1 MLQEILLIIMQK
13 ETIDQIEMNILK
25 EIININKEITTTII
39 IDIKITT
46 NKEMVLDKIIDIIIQ
61 TMVIITI
68 IETTK
73 TKIMKTETI
82 ILETITSTR
91 VLDH

>member
-1 MLQEILLIIMQK
+1 MQEEM
-13 ETIDQIEMNILK
+13 IDQIEMNILK
-25 EIININKEITTTII
+25 EIININKEITTTTI
-39 IDIKITT
+39 IDIKIII
-46 NKEMVLDKIIDIIIQ
+46 NKEMALDKIIDIIIQ

-68 IETTK
+68 IETVK
-73 TKIMKTETI
+73 TKIMKTEII

>member
-1 MLQEILLIIMQK
+1 MQEEM
-13 ETIDQIEMNILK
+13 IDQIEMNILK

-39 IDIKITT
+39 IDIKITI
-46 NKEMVLDKIIDIIIQ
+46 NKEMVSNKITDIIIIQ

-68 IETTK
+68 IEIIK
-73 TKIMKTETI
+73 TKIMRTEII
-82 ILETITSTR
+82 ILETITSTK

>member
-1 MLQEILLIIMQK
+1 MQEEM
-13 ETIDQIEMNILK
+13 IDQIEMNILK

-46 NKEMVLDKIIDIIIQ
+46 NKEMVSNKITDIIIQ

-68 IETTK
+68 IETVK
-73 TKIMKTETI
+73 TKIMKTEII